1 MALVRVPFYFINVW
15 LITYR
20 HRYCTYLYY
29 SLSNTHTRTSSVT
42 ACACATV
49 GEEGV
54 AAGEGWG
61 GEARELGERGER
73 EDAPGR
79 RWQMV

>member
-1 MALVRVPFYFINVW
+1 
-15 LITYR
+15 
-20 HRYCTYLYY
+20 
-29 SLSNTHTRTSSVT
+29 
-42 ACACATV
+42 V